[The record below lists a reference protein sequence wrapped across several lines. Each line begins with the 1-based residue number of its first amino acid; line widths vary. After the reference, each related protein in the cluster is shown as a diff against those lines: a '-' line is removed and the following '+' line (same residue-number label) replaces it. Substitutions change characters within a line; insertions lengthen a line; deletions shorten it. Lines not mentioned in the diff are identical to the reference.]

1 MSRSP
6 AASGRS
12 SLFTLLR
19 GVPRS
24 RVAAILVLGVA
35 GGIAEAAL
43 LVLIVRVA
51 TLALSGRSSAGL
63 SALEFLPDSLGGM
76 IVIGLIAGVLTIA
89 FQLGGLVV
97 TTRAASRRMVS
108 TRQLV
113 LNRYFASSLTGQGT
127 TSPGQLQEIFSQQ
140 ILKGTEGLV
149 LAGSTA
155 AAFSNLAVLLVA
167 AVLISPLAAVALV
180 LLGGVLGIALI
191 PLSRSVAA
199 ASRRMVAGALTL
211 MGYVSVYV
219 RVALEARVFGVAVPI
234 ERVAGQKIVE
244 VSRAWSSTRVLQ
256 QSAPIIFRVSVLIIA
271 LVVIGSVSIWA
282 PEAVAAVAVIALLL
296 VRALSYLQA
305 IQNNTQQMREMSAYW
320 ASARELIDSFP
331 ADDVAWGSTPL
342 ERIAE
347 IEFERVGFSHDGVGR
362 HLDDVTVTMSSGESV
377 TVVGPS
383 GGGKST
389 LLRVLLRLAE
399 PGEGR
404 LLVNGVP
411 ASDYRRDDWF
421 SRVAYLPQEVR
432 LIPGTVRDNVLF
444 FREGTDDEVRAAI
457 EMAALELDPRIF
469 REGLDTEV
477 TEEGRNLSG
486 GQRQRIGLA
495 RCLLRRPDLLVL
507 DEPTSALDPES
518 ERQIAA
524 TIAGLKSELITVL
537 VTHRPAAAQGSDR
550 VYAMDRGR
558 LTARDVRPQTGAA

>member
-1 MSRSP
+1 M
-6 AASGRS
+6 
-12 SLFTLLR
+12 R
-19 GVPRS
+19 GVPRRS
-24 RVAAILVLGVA
+24 IAAIIVLGIA

-51 TLALSGRSSAGL
+51 TLALSGARTSGL
-63 SALEFLPDSLGGM
+63 STLDFLPDSLGGM
-76 IVIGLIAGVLTIA
+76 VVVGLVAGTLTIL
-89 FQLGGLVV
+89 FQLSGLLV
-97 TTRAASRRMVS
+97 TTRAASRRMVD
-108 TRQLV
+108 TRRLV
-113 LNRYFASSLTGQGT
+113 LHRYFASSLTGQGSA
-127 TSPGQLQEIFSQQ
+127 SPGQLQEIFSQQ

-167 AVLISPLAAVALV
+167 AVLISPLAAVALL
-180 LLGGVLGIALI
+180 LLGGILGIALV
-191 PLSRSVAA
+191 PLSRAVAG
-199 ASRRMVAGALTL
+199 ASRRMVSGALTL
-211 MGYVSVYV
+211 MGYVSVFV
-219 RVALEARVFGVAVPI
+219 RVALEARVFGVAAPI
-234 ERVAGQKIVE
+234 ERVAGEKIVD
-244 VSRAWSSTRVLQ
+244 VSRAWSRTRVLQ
-256 QSAPIIFRVSVLIIA
+256 QSAPIVFRVSVLLIA
-271 LVVIGSVSIWA
+271 LIVIGGVSIWA
-282 PEAVAAVAVIALLL
+282 PTAVAAVAVIALLL
-296 VRALSYLQA
+296 VRALAYLQA

-320 ASARELIDSFP
+320 ASARDLIDSFA
-331 ADDVAWGSTPL
+331 ADDVTWGETPL
-342 ERIAE
+342 ARIADV
-347 IEFERVGFSHDGVGR
+347 EFDGVGFSHDGVGR
-362 HLDDVTVTMSSGESV
+362 HLDDVSATLSTGESV

-404 LLVNGVP
+404 LLVNGLP
-411 ASDYRRDDWF
+411 ASSYRREDWF

-444 FREGTDDEVRAAI
+444 FRDGTDEEVHRAI
-457 EMAALELDPRIF
+457 EMAALVLDPRVF
-469 REGLDTEV
+469 RDGLDTEV

-524 TIAGLKSELITVL
+524 TIAGLKADLITVL
-537 VTHRPAAAQGSDR
+537 VTHRPAAAQGTDR

-558 LTARDVRPQTGAA
+558 LTVRDARPETGAA